1 MASKKLP
8 IKLHTLASV
17 EVKERTV
24 DNFLNNEVRSY
35 AKYVIETRA
44 LPNIMDGLRVGARKI
59 VYAALDSPNLKKG
72 SKIKMNK
79 LVGDAL
85 SLQYHHGDTSLVN
98 TIIQL
103 ATPHTLNTPALDVI
117 GQIGS
122 LRVPEHDTAARYLHV
137 KAGEFL
143 DMYRTD
149 LELTTEQWDDGEK
162 IEPKFLLPVL
172 PLVLMQRTSN
182 PGFGFSFRG
191 FSFNPDDIIA
201 ATMQAVVAGSCD
213 GVDRFDI
220 KPYVEGINPNN
231 ILWNENKQS
240 WYNVGEYVLDYDTDT
255 LTIIDLPYNVSFEK
269 YCEKLSSL
277 VESGYIVSYAD
288 YSRDNKTKFVIKFN
302 RGRLKMMYE
311 FNKWKFFTNF
321 WLFKKIEKLTLNCI
335 SENGD
340 KILFFET
347 PNQLVDEFVR
357 LRMGFYEMRK
367 KKTIQLLEERN
378 ILLDERIRFIRLVV
392 DGKLIISKRS
402 IKDIQVDLDGYKI
415 RYDVLKLPIS
425 RLTID
430 EINKSMQEIQD
441 NQDELAYIRKTSE
454 KEMYI
459 NDIIDIKEKYY
470 TISKID
476 VI

>member
-1 MASKKLP
+1 MAVSKKP
-8 IKLHTLASV
+8 TLNPVVASV
-17 EVKERTV
+17 EVTERSV
-24 DNFLNNEVRSY
+24 DNFLNNEVKSY

-59 VYAALDSPNLKKG
+59 ICAAIDTPNLKKN

-103 ATPHTLNTPALDVI
+103 STPHTLNTPSLEVI

-137 KAGEFL
+137 KSGEFL

-149 LELTTEQWDDGEK
+149 IELTTEQFDDGEK

-191 FSFNPDDIIA
+191 FSFDPHDVITATLQAIIN
-201 ATMQAVVAGSCD
+201 GSCD
-213 GVDRFDI
+213 GIERFDL
-220 KPYVEGINPNN
+220 KPYIEGINPDN
-231 ILWNENKQS
+231 IIWNENKQS
-240 WYNVGEYVLDYDTDT
+240 WYNVGEYVMDFENDIMTV
-255 LTIIDLPYNVSFEK
+255 IELPYHISFEK
-269 YCEKLSSL
+269 YGDRLKTL
-277 VESGYIVSYAD
+277 VEKGYIISFKD
-288 YSRDNKTKFVIKFN
+288 FSRNGEVKFVITFPRN
-302 RGRLKMMYE
+302 RLNLIYQS
-311 FNKWKFFTNF
+311 NKWKFFTNM
-321 WLFKKIEKLTLNCI
+321 WLFKKIDKLTLNCI
-335 SENGD
+335 AENGD

-357 LRMGFYEMRK
+357 LRMEFYKLRK
-367 KKTIQLLEERN
+367 ITTISLLENRN
-378 ILLDERIRFIRLVV
+378 LLLNERIKFIQLVV
-392 DGKLIISKRS
+392 DDVLKINKRQV
-402 IKDIQVDLDGYKI
+402 KNIQKELDGYNI
-415 RYDVLKLPIS
+415 SYDVLKLPIS

-430 EINKSMQEIQD
+430 EINKSESEIKD
-441 NQDELAYIRKTSE
+441 NMKELEYIRSTSE
-454 KEMYI
+454 KVMFI
-459 NDIIDIKEKYY
+459 NDIITIKEKYY
-470 TISKID
+470 TIEKIS
-476 VI
+476 